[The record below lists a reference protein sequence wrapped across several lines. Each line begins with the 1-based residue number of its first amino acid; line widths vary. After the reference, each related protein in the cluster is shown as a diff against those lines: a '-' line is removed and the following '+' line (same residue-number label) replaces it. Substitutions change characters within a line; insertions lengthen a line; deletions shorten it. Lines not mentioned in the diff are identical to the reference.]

1 MSNRQTGRT
10 TQQMKDAPVG
20 AVYVWCN
27 SKTTYPRE
35 LARAIGRDD
44 LNVVPLLWLDGRNVR
59 GRTFNGVTVD
69 HAAHCDADAY
79 EALDYLRTRGVP
91 VAG

>member
-27 SKTTYPRE
+27 SQTGYPRQ
-35 LARAIGRDD
+35 LAMAIGRDD
-44 LNVVPLLWLDGRNVR
+44 LQVVPFLWLDGRNVR
-59 GRTFNGVTVD
+59 GRTFKGVTVD

-79 EALDYLRTRGVP
+79 EALDYLRTRGVL